1 MIKYV
6 ITAQFTL
13 VDGTLLKT
21 ETLLGKGNDQDEAL
35 NDASK
40 QCDKIATQMT
50 KDTGDLVTYVYTG
63 KETKDDK
70 QIVGDNGITE
80 GPMSEFEANER
91 ILELVEE
98 FPDIKYFEI
107 KEVK

>member
-1 MIKYV
+1 MIKY
-6 ITAQFTL
+6 IINAQYTL
-13 VDGTLLKT
+13 VDGTVLET
-21 ETLLGKGNDQDEAL
+21 EDFVVTGEYEEEAL

-40 QCDKIATQMT
+40 RCDKIATEMT
-50 KDTGDLVTYVYTG
+50 LELKDLITYVYTG
-63 KETKDDK
+63 EVVKDDK

-91 ILELVEE
+91 IIELIEE
-98 FPDIKYFEI
+98 FPDTKFEI